1 MTCVRGNE
9 GRDRKKGEGG
19 KAGMGDK
26 DVCRTHIKGV
36 VSNLAWLSLAT
47 NVFFAVVTVMTTGG
61 LCGQG
66 SSGILFVR
74 TEAFVQLELS
84 LMAVF
89 PYSNVGIFKHTCAVA
104 TLLHDEKP
112 PCHYLAG
119 QYM

>member
-47 NVFFAVVTVMTTGG
+47 YVFFR
-61 LCGQG
+61 
-66 SSGILFVR
+66 SSDSYDHGWFVWSR
-74 TEAFVQLELS
+74 
-84 LMAVF
+84 
-89 PYSNVGIFKHTCAVA
+89 
-104 TLLHDEKP
+104 
-112 PCHYLAG
+112 
-119 QYM
+119 